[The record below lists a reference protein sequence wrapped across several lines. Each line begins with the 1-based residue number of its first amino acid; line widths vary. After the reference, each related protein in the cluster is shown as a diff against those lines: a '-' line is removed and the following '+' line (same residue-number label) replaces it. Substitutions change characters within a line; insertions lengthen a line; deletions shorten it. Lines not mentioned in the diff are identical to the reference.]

1 MLSETVECLVFRRVE
16 TLADGPCLVALYRNG
31 GERAAMFCCQFCP
44 VRTEERNA
52 AVRVVHYGGYF
63 RGLDSRYRI
72 VFCYIDSDLSLRL
85 QRHQGFSVDE
95 IGTFRYGC
103 DAQDIVRIG
112 FYSGL
117 SSLVGDCH

>member
-1 MLSETVECLVFRRVE
+1 
-16 TLADGPCLVALYRNG
+16 
-31 GERAAMFCCQFCP
+31 MFCSQFCP

-52 AVRVVHYGGYF
+52 AIRVVHYCGYS

-72 VFCYIDSDLSLRL
+72 VFCYIDPDFSLRL

-95 IGTFRYGC
+95 ICTFRYGG
-103 DAQDIVRIG
+103 DAQDIVGIG

-117 SSLVGDCH
+117 SSFVGDCH